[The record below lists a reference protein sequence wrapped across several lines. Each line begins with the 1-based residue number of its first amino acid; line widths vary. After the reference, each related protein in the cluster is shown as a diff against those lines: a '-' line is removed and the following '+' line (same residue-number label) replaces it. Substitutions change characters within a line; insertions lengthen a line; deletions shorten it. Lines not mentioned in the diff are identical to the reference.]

1 MILHKN
7 LAFAENHATFLT
19 FLQHFSN
26 ISSIFLTY
34 NVMPGKFPSLVKVA
48 LGTQEIYL
56 LLSIDITRKLSQR
69 PSNFPNFL
77 AFFANFHQFT

>member
-1 MILHKN
+1 
-7 LAFAENHATFLT
+7 
-19 FLQHFSN
+19 
-26 ISSIFLTY
+26 
-34 NVMPGKFPSLVKVA
+34 MPGKFPSLVKVA

-56 LLSIDITRKLSQR
+56 LLSIDITRKLSQG